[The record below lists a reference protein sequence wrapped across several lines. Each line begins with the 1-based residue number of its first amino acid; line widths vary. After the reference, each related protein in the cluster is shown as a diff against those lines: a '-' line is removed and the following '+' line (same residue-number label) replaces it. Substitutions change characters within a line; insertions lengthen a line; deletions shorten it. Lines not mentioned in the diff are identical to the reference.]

1 MIGDMGSIFVPPFL
15 ERIAT
20 YYSSSIFDVVSYR
33 ENRIGLVRNVSCS
46 AIPRRSSLLNKIPKV
61 RGVWALIQKQRYI
74 AKAKP
79 YDICHVHFIDKHSA
93 LLSRVLSRRC
103 KNIVSSV
110 WGSDFYRSSGSIR
123 RVQERLYKISNVITF
138 TNEKSMMEF
147 DEYYDKRY
155 SRKLRICRFGLAP
168 LEVLRN
174 LELSKKECRKS
185 LGLPESS
192 LIVTIGYNNS
202 PAQQHI
208 KILNSIE
215 KTREK
220 YRRMFFLFFP

>member
-1 MIGDMGSIFVPPFL
+1 MNFLIVGDTGSTFVENFLVRMAEYFNEYLFDVLSLRVSNTEFPKTVNQHVLFRSGSI
-15 ERIAT
+15 
-20 YYSSSIFDVVSYR
+20 
-33 ENRIGLVRNVSCS
+33 IG
-46 AIPRRSSLLNKIPKV
+46 KIPKV
-61 RGVWALIQKQRYI
+61 RGIWSLIQKQRYI

-174 LELSKKECRKS
+174 LELSKKECR
-185 LGLPESS
+185 
-192 LIVTIGYNNS
+192 
-202 PAQQHI
+202 
-208 KILNSIE
+208 
-215 KTREK
+215 
-220 YRRMFFLFFP
+220 